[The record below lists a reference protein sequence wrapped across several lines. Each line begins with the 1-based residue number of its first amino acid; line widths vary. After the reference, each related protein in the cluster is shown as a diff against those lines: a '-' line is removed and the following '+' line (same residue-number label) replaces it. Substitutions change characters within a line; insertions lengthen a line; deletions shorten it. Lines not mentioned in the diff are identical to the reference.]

1 MNKKQ
6 IEQEIK
12 ANNLL
17 ALNIATAK
25 NELDEITNLSD
36 RITLEIDKLYSVRIG
51 NNKAIFE
58 SFIDGRKF
66 ETKSFNQ
73 FKEQIKTFFNVQQ
86 K

>member
-12 ANNLL
+12 ANNSLL
-17 ALNIATAK
+17 ALNIEALQK
-25 NELDEITNLSD
+25 ELNEITNLSN
-36 RITLEIDKLYSVRIG
+36 RITLEIEKDYSIRIG

-58 SFIDGRKF
+58 NLNNGRKF

-73 FKEQIKTFFNVQQ
+73 FKTQINNFFNVQ
-86 K
+86 

>member
-17 ALNIATAK
+17 TLNIATAK

-73 FKEQIKTFFNVQQ
+73 FREQIKTFFNVQ
-86 K
+86 

>member
-12 ANNLL
+12 ANNLP

-36 RITLEIDKLYSVRIG
+36 RITLEIEKDYSIRIG

-58 SFIDGRKF
+58 NFIDGRKF

-73 FKEQIKTFFNVQQ
+73 FKAQLSSFFNV
-86 K
+86 

>member
-25 NELDEITNLSD
+25 NELDKITNLSD
-36 RITLEIDKLYSVRIG
+36 RITLEIEKDYSIRIG

-58 SFIDGRKF
+58 NLNNGRKF
-66 ETKSFNQ
+66 ETSSFNQ
-73 FKEQIKTFFNVQQ
+73 FKEQINSFFNV
-86 K
+86 

>member
-12 ANNLL
+12 ANKLL
-17 ALNIATAK
+17 ALNIETAK
-25 NELDEITNLSD
+25 NELDEITNLSN

-51 NNKAIFE
+51 YNKAIFE
-58 SFIDGRKF
+58 SFKDGRKF

-73 FKEQIKTFFNVQQ
+73 FKTQINNFFNVQ
-86 K
+86 

>member
-12 ANNLL
+12 ASKLL
-17 ALNIATAK
+17 ALNIEALQK
-25 NELDEITNLSD
+25 ELNEITSLSN
-36 RITLEIDKLYSVRIG
+36 RITLEISKLYSIRIG

-58 SFIDGRKF
+58 NLNNGRKF

-73 FKEQIKTFFNVQQ
+73 FKEQIKTFFNVQ
-86 K
+86 

>member
-73 FKEQIKTFFNVQQ
+73 FKEQIKTFFNVQ
-86 K
+86 

>member
-12 ANNLL
+12 ANKLL
-17 ALNIATAK
+17 ALNIETAK
-25 NELDEITNLSD
+25 NELDEITNLSN

-51 NNKAIFE
+51 YNKAIFE

-73 FKEQIKTFFNVQQ
+73 FKEQIKTFFNVQ
-86 K
+86 

>member
-12 ANNLL
+12 ANKLL
-17 ALNIATAK
+17 ALNIETAK
-25 NELDEITNLSD
+25 NELDEITNLSN
-36 RITLEIDKLYSVRIG
+36 RITLEISKLYSIRIG
-51 NNKAIFE
+51 YNKAIFE

-73 FKEQIKTFFNVQQ
+73 FKEQIKTFFNVQ
-86 K
+86 

>member
-17 ALNIATAK
+17 SLNIATAK

-73 FKEQIKTFFNVQQ
+73 FREQIKTFFNVQ
-86 K
+86 

>member
-73 FKEQIKTFFNVQQ
+73 FREQIKTFFNVQ
-86 K
+86 

>member
-36 RITLEIDKLYSVRIG
+36 RITLEIEKDYSIRIG

-73 FKEQIKTFFNVQQ
+73 FREQIKTFFNVQ
-86 K
+86 

>member
-12 ANNLL
+12 ASNLL
-17 ALNIATAK
+17 ALNIESLQK
-25 NELDEITNLSD
+25 ELNEITNLSN
-36 RITLEIDKLYSVRIG
+36 RITLEISKLYSVRIG

-73 FKEQIKTFFNVQQ
+73 FKTQINNFFNVQ
-86 K
+86 

>member
-51 NNKAIFE
+51 YNKAIFE

-73 FKEQIKTFFNVQQ
+73 FKEQIKTFFNVQ
-86 K
+86 

>member
-12 ANNLL
+12 ASKLL
-17 ALNIATAK
+17 ALNIEALQK
-25 NELDEITNLSD
+25 ELNEITNLSN
-36 RITLEIDKLYSVRIG
+36 RVTNEIEKDYSIRIG

-58 SFIDGRKF
+58 NLNNGRKF

-73 FKEQIKTFFNVQQ
+73 FKEQINNFFNV
-86 K
+86 

>member
-36 RITLEIDKLYSVRIG
+36 RITLEIEKDYSIRIG

-58 SFIDGRKF
+58 NLNNGRKF

-73 FKEQIKTFFNVQQ
+73 FKEQIKTFFNHG
-86 K
+86 

>member
-17 ALNIATAK
+17 SLNIATAK

-36 RITLEIDKLYSVRIG
+36 RITLEIEKDYSIRIG

-58 SFIDGRKF
+58 NFIDGRKF

-73 FKEQIKTFFNVQQ
+73 FREQIKTFFNVQ
-86 K
+86 

>member
-12 ANNLL
+12 ASKLL
-17 ALNIATAK
+17 ALNIEVLQS
-25 NELDEITNLSD
+25 ELNEITNLSN
-36 RITLEIDKLYSVRIG
+36 RITLEISKLYSIRIG
-51 NNKAIFE
+51 YNKAIFE

-73 FKEQIKTFFNVQQ
+73 FKEQIKTFF
-86 K
+86 

>member
-17 ALNIATAK
+17 SLNIATAK

-36 RITLEIDKLYSVRIG
+36 RITLEIEKDYSIRIG

-58 SFIDGRKF
+58 NLNNGRKF

-73 FKEQIKTFFNVQQ
+73 FREQIKTFFNVQ
-86 K
+86 

>member
-12 ANNLL
+12 ASKLL
-17 ALNIATAK
+17 ALNIEALQK
-25 NELDEITNLSD
+25 ELDEITNLSD

-73 FKEQIKTFFNVQQ
+73 FKEQIKTFFNVQ
-86 K
+86 

>member
-17 ALNIATAK
+17 SLNIATAK

-36 RITLEIDKLYSVRIG
+36 RITLEIEKDYSIRIG

-58 SFIDGRKF
+58 NFIDGRKF

-73 FKEQIKTFFNVQQ
+73 FQEQIKAFFNVQ
-86 K
+86 

>member
-36 RITLEIDKLYSVRIG
+36 RITLEIEKDYSIRIG

-73 FKEQIKTFFNVQQ
+73 FKEQIKTFFNVQ
-86 K
+86 

>member
-51 NNKAIFE
+51 NNKAVFE

-73 FKEQIKTFFNVQQ
+73 FKEQIKTFFNVQ
-86 K
+86 

>member
-12 ANNLL
+12 ANNELL
-17 ALNIATAK
+17 VLNIEALQK
-25 NELDEITNLSD
+25 ELNEITNLSD
-36 RITLEIDKLYSVRIG
+36 RITLEIEKDYSIRIG

-73 FKEQIKTFFNVQQ
+73 FKAQLSSFFNV
-86 K
+86 